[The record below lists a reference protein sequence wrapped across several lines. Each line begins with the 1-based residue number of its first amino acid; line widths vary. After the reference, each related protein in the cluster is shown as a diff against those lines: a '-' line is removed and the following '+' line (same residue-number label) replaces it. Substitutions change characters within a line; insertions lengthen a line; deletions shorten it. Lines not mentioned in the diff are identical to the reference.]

1 MFIYILFKNSFL
13 CITKPD
19 AQLNFANCYVC
30 AFAAV
35 SKPVMSAVS
44 RVAAASC
51 TAHCNRTF
59 DLRLYYSL
67 LLLHLCYILS
77 PNIALVL
84 QLRPRHCTAN
94 F

>member
-1 MFIYILFKNSFL
+1 M

-51 TAHCNRTF
+51 TAHCNFTF

-67 LLLHLCYILS
+67 
-77 PNIALVL
+77 
-84 QLRPRHCTAN
+84 
-94 F
+94 